1 MTHHK
6 TQTLAKRVLAL
17 ATSLLLVPTLA
28 FAVPTTVTQQGRLVD
43 ASGDGLTGSHTIAFS
58 LFSDSAGTTS
68 VWSEQHTVEVE
79 DGYYA
84 VVLGADS
91 SNLLDD
97 TVLSLAPLY
106 LGMTVDGGSLM
117 QPLLEV
123 TSAPYAIMAGT
134 SQYLDGGYAD
144 ASSLYIEGDLVIDG
158 NGDWVGNALPGSLT
172 SLGCVDGEEA
182 RYSAANGW
190 ECIDPGSHYTG
201 AQAISAMGAESNSN
215 PLNHARY
222 TDTDAVAAVGP
233 HLTTADAVAAVGPHF
248 TGADAVTAMGAAD
261 NSNSLNHARY
271 TDTDA
276 VAAVG
281 PHLTTADAVAAVT
294 AADSYVSNTGDTM
307 SGSLTVT
314 GTVTATN
321 SYSRRAAGWAEY
333 FTSSDTGGQTLNQN
347 DQVLDLVTQDD
358 DWGVID
364 IGTNKMKANRAG
376 WWFVQADFTISGGD
390 GSGDSIFVG
399 WSIANSTTLQN
410 KMHVDPDTWTRAG
423 EQQMYSINGLFDLAN
438 NQTVHPTFQGISD
451 SYLIQAYVLRAFY
464 VGEPCN
470 LPGGC

>member
-106 LGMTVDGGSLM
+106 LGMTVDGGALM

-215 PLNHARY
+215 P
-222 TDTDAVAAVGP
+222 
-233 HLTTADAVAAVGPHF
+233 
-248 TGADAVTAMGAAD
+248 
-261 NSNSLNHARY
+261 LNHARY